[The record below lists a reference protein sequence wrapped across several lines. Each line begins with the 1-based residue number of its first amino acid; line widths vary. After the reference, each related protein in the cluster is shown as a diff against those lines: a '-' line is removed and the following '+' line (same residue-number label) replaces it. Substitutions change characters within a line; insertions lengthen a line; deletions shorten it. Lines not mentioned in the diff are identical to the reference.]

1 MEVLGRDVA
10 NGAYRVAIDHGGR
23 RVVGLLPETL
33 MAAGPLTGGHGHA
46 SAYDWIARHER
57 EIETTLKTLAD
68 GTGRP
73 TAPYDAMVLV
83 EE

>member
-1 MEVLGRDVA
+1 MEVLGRDA
-10 NGAYRVAIDHGGR
+10 AKGAYRVSIDYGGQ
-23 RVVGLLPETL
+23 RVVGLLPEAI
-33 MAAGPLTGGHGHA
+33 MARGPLTGGQGHA
-46 SAYDWIARHER
+46 TAYDWIARHER

-73 TAPYDAMVLV
+73 KAPFDAMVLT